1 MALDQHREEA
11 PSALRFA
18 LIVATDTRTAGDDRT
33 TPLVRERVTL
43 AGHELAAAR
52 RVPNEI
58 GEIQDALRQLL
69 IANGIDV
76 VVVSGGTGFSPR
88 DVTVEAIRPLLER
101 TVDGFGELFRALSF
115 AEIGAAAMLSRALA
129 GTAHRRAVF
138 VLPGSPQAVALALE
152 RLILPEA
159 AHLVAQLRR

>member
-1 MALDQHREEA
+1 MALDQHRQEA
-11 PSALRFA
+11 PTALCFA
-18 LIVATDTRTAGDDRT
+18 LIVATDTRTTGDDRT
-33 TPLVRERVTL
+33 TPLVRERVGL

-76 VVVSGGTGFSPR
+76 VLVSGGTGFSPR
-88 DVTVEAIRPLLER
+88 DVTVEAVRPLLER

-115 AEIGAAAMLSRALA
+115 TEIGAAAMLSRALA
-129 GTAHRRAVF
+129 GTAHQRAVF